1 MIMIMNCFCGMN
13 DQWKAF
19 MPYFQPGP
27 LSEILTI
34 ANLWHAA
41 RSVWTWAK
49 SKFRLCWMKLCSSDN
64 HYTMAPLKQIKE
76 TWKNKP
82 LHDQYQQQSQQTDI
96 DQTNTNQWLRS
107 VGMGAEI
114 EEFIMVAQDQ
124 SLYTRN
130 YQARI
135 IKNGL
140 DPKCRMCD

>member
-1 MIMIMNCFCGMN
+1 
-13 DQWKAF
+13 
-19 MPYFQPGP
+19 
-27 LSEILTI
+27 
-34 ANLWHAA
+34 
-41 RSVWTWAK
+41 
-49 SKFRLCWMKLCSSDN
+49 
-64 HYTMAPLKQIKE
+64 MAPLKQIKE

-82 LHDQYQQQSQQTDI
+82 LHDQYQQRGQQTDI